1 MKHLK
6 VYWPTKTVNIP
17 VGRHHVIIAGFGT
30 LDKQSRFRRFKPYA
44 GRTRLDYC
52 CDKRIAERRQDEQP
66 ASPPQAR

>member
-17 VGRHHVIIAGFGT
+17 VGGHRVIIAGFGT
-30 LDKQSRFRRFKPYA
+30 LDAASQFKRFKPYA
-44 GRTRLDYC
+44 GMTRLDYC

-66 ASPPQAR
+66 ASPPQAW